1 MGKFKEY
8 KNVWSFIET
17 FEDKPKN
24 VGLELLGQ
32 AKKLAG
38 KLGEKV
44 GAVVIGADCTEAAKA
59 AAEHGADFVYV
70 VENPGYKNFSA
81 ETHAYILTSLI
92 EKYKPSAILIG
103 ATNNGRDLG
112 SRVAVRIHTGL
123 TADCTE
129 LDVDQESGNVAYT
142 RPAFGGNLMATILC
156 AETRPQMGTIRPGAF
171 KKEEPEPGRK
181 AKVVREDIA
190 VPTELLLT
198 ELLKFTPFESIG
210 GVKIEDAK
218 IIVSGGRGLGR
229 AENFKLIEDLAAAM
243 GGAVGASRAAVDAGW
258 IPHQQQVGQTG
269 KTVMPEIYVAV
280 GISGAIQ
287 HVAGMSSSEY
297 VIAINKDPDAPIFNV
312 ADVGIVG
319 DLFEIVPMLT
329 EKLKGLKS
337 GNKAG

>member
-17 FEDKPKN
+17 FDDEPKN

-44 GAVVIGADCTEAAKA
+44 GAVVIGADCGKAAKA

-70 VENPGYKNFSA
+70 VENPNYKNFSA
-81 ETHAYILTSLI
+81 ETHAYILTALI
-92 EKYKPSAILIG
+92 EKHKPSAILIG

-129 LDVDQESGNVAYT
+129 LDVDEESGNVAYT

-171 KKEEPEPGRK
+171 KKEDPEPGRK
-181 AKVVREDIA
+181 AKMVREDIQ
-190 VPTELLLT
+190 VPAELILT
-198 ELLKFTPFESIG
+198 ELLKFTPFESVG
-210 GVKIEDAK
+210 GVKIEDAE
-218 IIVSGGRGLGR
+218 IIVSGGRGLGK

-269 KTVMPEIYVAV
+269 KTVMPKIYVAV

-297 VIAINKDPDAPIFNV
+297 VIAINKDPEAPIFNV

-319 DLFEIVPMLT
+319 DLFEIVPALT
-329 EKLKGLKS
+329 EKIKAMKS
-337 GNKAG
+337 VQG

>member
-1 MGKFKEY
+1 MGKFEEY
-8 KNVWSFIET
+8 KNVWVFIET
-17 FEDKPKN
+17 FDDETKN

-38 KLGEKV
+38 KLKEKV
-44 GAVVIGADCTEAAKA
+44 GAVVIGADCSKPAKA
-59 AAEHGADFVYV
+59 AAEYGADEVYV
-70 VENPGYKNFSA
+70 VENPNYKNFNA
-81 ETHAYILTSLI
+81 ETHAYILTALI

-129 LDVDQESGNVAYT
+129 LDIDEESGNVAYT

-156 AETRPQMGTIRPGAF
+156 ADTRPQMGTVRPGAF
-171 KKEEPEPGRK
+171 KKEEPDPGHK
-181 AKVVREDIA
+181 AKVIREEIV
-190 VPTELLLT
+190 VPTEIILT
-198 ELLKFTPFESIG
+198 ELLKFTPFESVG
-210 GVKIEDAK
+210 GVKLEDAE
-218 IIVSGGRGLGR
+218 IIVSGGRGLGK

-258 IPHQQQVGQTG
+258 MPHQQQVGQTG
-269 KTVMPEIYVAV
+269 KTVMPKIYVAV

-287 HVAGMSSSEY
+287 HIAGMGSSEY
-297 VIAINKDPDAPIFNV
+297 IIAINKDPEAPIFNV

-319 DLFEIVPMLT
+319 DLFEVVPILT
-329 EKLKGLKS
+329 EKIKELKS
-337 GNKAG
+337 AK